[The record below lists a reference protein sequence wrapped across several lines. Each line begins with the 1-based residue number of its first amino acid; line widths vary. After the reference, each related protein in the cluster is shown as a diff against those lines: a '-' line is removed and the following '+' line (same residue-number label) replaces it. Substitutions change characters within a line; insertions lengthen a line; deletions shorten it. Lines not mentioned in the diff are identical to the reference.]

1 MHDLIY
7 KQDKNKLLSYISK
20 TCIKWETYRNR
31 QEVYLKTLDH
41 REDVEE
47 VENEDES
54 DHEEPVEERAVVAK
68 PATAQTH
75 RQKQF
80 FRVVKSKTEVVVPSN
95 PGLRHHHQELLPTP
109 GLARTPAWPQSRG
122 NLEPLVG
129 LGESSS

>member
-7 KQDKNKLLSYISK
+7 KQDKNKLLGYISK

-41 REDVEE
+41 CEDVEE

-54 DHEEPVEERAVVAK
+54 DHEELAEPGAALVKPVNTQ
-68 PATAQTH
+68 PH

-80 FRVVKSKTEVVVPSN
+80 FRVVKSKTEVVIVTKR
-95 PGLRHHHQELLPTP
+95 GL
-109 GLARTPAWPQSRG
+109 
-122 NLEPLVG
+122 
-129 LGESSS
+129 